1 MASQISRA
9 VHRAE
14 VIAGLDAS
22 ASPSSSSL
30 SSSSTSTA
38 VTSATSIIQVLQGV
52 CKDTSEKAFR
62 FFSSLL
68 VGKSIVLEKPREVS
82 TNINATKVKRRSER
96 GRMSSNKRRKLTK
109 TNIGSELKM
118 TQVQLESLH
127 RTWKTYARGVLS
139 SRKKSSHIQ
148 TRLQQLEF
156 IGAYAVLIDAIG
168 SSSKFRGL
176 RGIIV
181 DQTEKCY
188 SLAEERNSK
197 ITDHKCEEAEC
208 ETSALV
214 TTKKVDKKKREL
226 ILTSEESAN
235 LLKITTFL
243 KDEVVLAI
251 YMQSDEDLGGN
262 RQTGLKKNGN
272 SAYSYRDIDIGCMD
286 NRIMS
291 TSGSL
296 TKVLVLH
303 GKKVCSSS
311 SSSSR

>member
-22 ASPSSSSL
+22 ASPSSSSSA
-30 SSSSTSTA
+30 SSSISTA

-52 CKDTSEKAFR
+52 CKDTSEKACR

-68 VGKSIVLEKPREVS
+68 VGKSIVLEKP

-96 GRMSSNKRRKLTK
+96 GRMFSNKRRKLKK

-251 YMQSDEDLGGN
+251 YMQSDEDLRGN
-262 RQTGLKKNGN
+262 CQTGLTKNRN
-272 SAYSYRDIDIGCMD
+272 SAHSHGDIDISCMD

-291 TSGSL
+291 ISGSW

-303 GKKVCSSS
+303 GKKVCSRSSSS